1 MSACVVEAATGLV
14 EPVTTT
20 AVWLGVFGLG
30 LVAGRRGTER
40 CDVVVVNNSIS
51 NTLVSVER
59 FNISGKH

>member
-1 MSACVVEAATGLV
+1 MSACVVETATGLV
-14 EPVTTT
+14 DPVTTT

-30 LVAGRRGTER
+30 LVAGRSGTER

-51 NTLVSVER
+51 NTLGSVER